1 MTRRST
7 GRCVALVADPPSTIA
22 RAWQRSS
29 RPHRPSTT
37 APAARDTGR
46 GGRRGERAGARARR
60 DRLRRVSPLRAAGDG
75 CRWPSRPPG
84 RGALHDGSLVAGRG
98 PGPHAPGTAFW
109 LRPSLPGFA
118 RGHHSPDGE
127 RRRGVR
133 VVQGRQ
139 RVLLRTDGRARVP
152 PGAAARLRLVGG
164 SRGRL
169 VRRHPLGHL
178 DRHRDDRVRLVS
190 GDRLGPLRD
199 RGRAWSA
206 QPCSGSSPSSG
217 RLPSRSSFGRS
228 SGPLRD
234 VDRGAR
240 HPLADRTM
248 VETTDAGR
256 PHPLLADGVAARAG
270 DARLRR
276 EARVGRG
283 RIELVRL
290 LCGALAGLRP
300 PRRRAMVR
308 LPPRGLRR
316 LPRHRSGRSR
326 ADRALGPR
334 ARREG
339 GIPAGGRVRGA
350 VRRGERHR
358 TARGRGIREQPVG
371 LRPAPRPLR
380 VLPPPPLAHRPRSVA
395 RLRPASPAHRVD
407 HRSRR
412 GARARVDPTVRTA
425 RERGGHRHR
434 PGRVVGA
441 GRGGA
446 RGTRAGIGPPRAR
459 HLRRRAL
466 GGNVPPAAEDR
477 AGRPARGGG
486 RHLRRHV
493 VLRVG
498 AHGRGARGPRLRGRL
513 GTHLDRRAG
522 PQGRHGDEALRGHAV
537 RLRRSSGTRST

>member
-1 MTRRST
+1 MATKLET
-7 GRCVALVADPPSTIA
+7 A
-22 RAWQRSS
+22 SS
-29 RPHRPSTT
+29 FET
-37 APAARDTGR
+37 APAERDTGR
-46 GGRRGERAGARARR
+46 AAAEGNGPLLVLGAIVFGAFLLYALLATGV
-60 DRLRRVSPLRAAGDG
+60 D
-75 CRWPSRPPG
+75 WPSRPPG

-98 PGPHAPGTAFW
+98 PGPHAPGTAFR

-118 RGHHSPDGE
+118 RGHHPPDGE

-139 RVLLRTDGRARVP
+139 RALLRTDGRARVP

-178 DRHRDDRVRLVS
+178 GRHRDDRVRLVS
-190 GDRLGPLRD
+190 GDCLGPLRD
-199 RGRAWSA
+199 RGRVGAPNRVPAARRPRGGCRRVPHSA
-206 QPCSGSSPSSG
+206 AV
-217 RLPSRSSFGRS
+217 R
-228 SGPLRD
+228 GPLRD

-256 PHPLLADGVAARAG
+256 PHPLLADGAAARAG

-334 ARREG
+334 ARRKG

-513 GTHLDRRAG
+513 GTRLDRRAG
-522 PQGRHGDEALRGHAV
+522 RPRTPR
-537 RLRRSSGTRST
+537 